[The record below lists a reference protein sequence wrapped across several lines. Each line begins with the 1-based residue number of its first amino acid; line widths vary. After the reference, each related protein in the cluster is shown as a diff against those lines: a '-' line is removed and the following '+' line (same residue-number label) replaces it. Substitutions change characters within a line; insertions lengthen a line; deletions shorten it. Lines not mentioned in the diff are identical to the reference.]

1 MSAALR
7 IALKDL
13 RLRVRDRSVFI
24 LGLGAPLVL
33 AFIFNLVFGSAVSGT
48 GFGLEY
54 GIVDLDG
61 SEISSGFVAALEAA
75 ESEGVLQVDGYP
87 DTDAAVSALEDG
99 VIDAYFV
106 LPSGLADAVFTGQ
119 DVTVE
124 IVGDVDAP
132 TSTQIA
138 ASFAEQ
144 FAIGVDAGRLAV
156 GTAAALEGVQPS
168 PEFVASLSNDP
179 ATAANSFI
187 ISDISAATRQLD
199 PATYFAAGMAVFF
212 LFFTVQFGVAG
223 LLEEERDGTLAR
235 LMAAPIPRGS
245 VIVGKGLLS
254 FGLGVVS
261 MAVLVL
267 GTSLPFLLGADWG
280 APLGVAVLIV
290 AGVAAAVGVMGL
302 VAAVAKTPEGAGNLG
317 AIIAVVLGMLGGTF
331 FPIGSSG
338 GFLEKLTYITPHA
351 WFLRGLADLSDGNP
365 WTEALPA
372 AGAIMVIAVVTGGIA
387 WLLLRRRWDR

>member
-119 DVTVE
+119 EVTVE
-124 IVGDVDAP
+124 IVGDVDAA

>member
-87 DTDAAVSALEDG
+87 DSAAAESALEDG

-338 GFLEKLTYITPHA
+338 GFLEKLTFITPHA

-372 AGAIMVIAVVTGGIA
+372 AGAIMVIALVTGGIA